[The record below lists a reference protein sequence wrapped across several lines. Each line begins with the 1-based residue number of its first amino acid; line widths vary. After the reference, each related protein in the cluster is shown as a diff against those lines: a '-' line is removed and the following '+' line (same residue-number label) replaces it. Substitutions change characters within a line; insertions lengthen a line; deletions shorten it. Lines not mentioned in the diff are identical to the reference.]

1 MTANSDRPILPGADF
16 LQLDPAAAPARGLT
30 DWLVAELRTAITAG
44 RLLPGT
50 ALPPTRALA
59 ADLGTSR
66 GTIVEAYHRLAEEG
80 LVTGRPGAGTL
91 VAENTS
97 PRIAGPWFTGDPA
110 PPTWTPRAARS
121 PLPVG
126 PRAGIELDLS
136 PGLPDLSA
144 FPRTAWLRAE
154 RAALR
159 EASAA
164 DLGYGDPRGHPRLRH
179 ELVGWLGRT
188 RGLRADPDDV
198 LVVTGV
204 AQSLA
209 LLAQVLRT
217 GARTTIGAGTT
228 IGVEDPGSRGARE
241 ELAYWGLEP
250 RPIPVDERGMRI
262 DELARSGVGLAL
274 LTPAHQFPTGVVL
287 APGRRRELLA
297 WAHDGG
303 LVLEDDYDAEHRYD
317 RAPVPA
323 LQASAPDRVAHTGST
338 SKTLAPG
345 LRLGWLVAPRQLQ
358 EALVEA
364 KYAADLGSPALP
376 QLVLARLIANGDLE
390 RHVRAVRT
398 RQRARRDALLAA
410 VARYLPAA
418 DVGGIAAGLHLLVTL
433 PRLAPGADLE
443 LAERAAGEGVL
454 VHPLSWH
461 RMAPG
466 PPGFVLGYAA
476 QPPDRLSEAV
486 RRLASVLPRPPEADR
501 RKDW

>member
-1 MTANSDRPILPGADF
+1 MTAQPHGPIPGADF
-16 LQLDPAAAPARGLT
+16 LHLDPALAPRRGLT
-30 DWLVAELRTAITAG
+30 DWLVAQFRAAITEA
-44 RLLPGT
+44 RLPAGT
-50 ALPPTRALA
+50 ALPPTRTLA

-66 GTIVEAYHRLAEEG
+66 GTIVEAYRRLAEEG
-80 LVTGRPGAGTL
+80 LVTGRTGAGTT
-91 VAENTS
+91 VAAAS
-97 PRIAGPWFTGDPA
+97 AASAPPRSSEPA
-110 PPTWTPRAARS
+110 PGPSRM
-121 PLPVG
+121 PVG
-126 PRAGIELDLS
+126 PRAGIEIDLS

-154 RAALR
+154 RAALS
-159 EASAA
+159 EASTA
-164 DLGYGDPRGHPRLRH
+164 DLGYGDPRGHPRLRQ

-188 RGLRADPDDV
+188 RGLRAGPDDV

-209 LLAQVLRT
+209 LLARVLV
-217 GARTTIGAGTT
+217 AGGQAT

-241 ELAYWGLEP
+241 ELAYWGLTP
-250 RPIPVDERGMRI
+250 TPIPVDERGMRI
-262 DELARSGVGLAL
+262 DELARSGAGIAL

-297 WAHDGG
+297 WANQGG

-345 LRLGWLVAPRQLQ
+345 LRLGWLVAPRRLRD
-358 EALVEA
+358 ALVEA
-364 KYAADLGSPALP
+364 KFAADLGSPALP
-376 QLVLARLIANGDLE
+376 QLVLARLIAAGDLE
-390 RHVRAVRT
+390 RHVRSVRI

-410 VARYLPAA
+410 VSHYLPAA
-418 DVGGIAAGLHLLVTL
+418 DVQGIAAGLHLLVTL

-443 LAERAAGEGVL
+443 LAERVAGKGVL

-461 RMAPG
+461 RLAAG
-466 PPGFVLGYAA
+466 APGFVLGYAA
-476 QPPDRLSEAV
+476 QPPDRLAEAV
-486 RRLASVLPRPPEADR
+486 RRIAAALR
-501 RKDW
+501 

>member
-1 MTANSDRPILPGADF
+1 MTAHPNGPIPGADF
-16 LQLDPAAAPARGLT
+16 LHLDPAAAPPRGLT
-30 DWLVAELRTAITAG
+30 DWLVAQLRAAITDA
-44 RLLPGT
+44 RLPAGT
-50 ALPPTRALA
+50 ALPPTRTLA
-59 ADLGTSR
+59 TDLGTSR
-66 GTIVEAYHRLAEEG
+66 GTIVEAYRRLAEEG
-80 LVTGRPGAGTL
+80 LVTGRTGAGTR
-91 VAENTS
+91 VAAASAPGAAGTRPTS
-97 PRIAGPWFTGDPA
+97 SEPSRM
-110 PPTWTPRAARS
+110 
-121 PLPVG
+121 PVG
-126 PRAGIELDLS
+126 PRTGIEIDLS
-136 PGLPDLSA
+136 PGSPDLSA

-154 RAALR
+154 RAALY
-159 EASAA
+159 EASTA
-164 DLGYGDPRGHPRLRH
+164 DLGYGDPRGHLRLRQ

-188 RGLRADPDDV
+188 RGLRTDPDDV

-209 LLAQVLRT
+209 LLAQVLR
-217 GARTTIGAGTT
+217 AGGQTA

-241 ELAYWGLEP
+241 ELEYWGLKP
-250 RPIPVDERGMRI
+250 APIPVDEQGMRI
-262 DELARSGVGLAL
+262 DELDRSGAGVAL

-297 WAHDGG
+297 WANRGG

-358 EALVEA
+358 DALVEA
-364 KYAADLGSPALP
+364 KFAADLGSPALP
-376 QLVLARLIANGDLE
+376 QLVLARLIAAGDLE
-390 RHVRAVRT
+390 RHVRSVRS

-410 VARYLPAA
+410 VSHYLPTA
-418 DVGGIAAGLHLLVTL
+418 DVQGIAAGLHLLVTL

-443 LAERAAGEGVL
+443 LAERAAERGVL

-461 RMAPG
+461 RQAAG

-476 QPPDRLSEAV
+476 QPPDRLTEAV
-486 RRLASVLPRPPEADR
+486 RRLAVVLR
-501 RKDW
+501 